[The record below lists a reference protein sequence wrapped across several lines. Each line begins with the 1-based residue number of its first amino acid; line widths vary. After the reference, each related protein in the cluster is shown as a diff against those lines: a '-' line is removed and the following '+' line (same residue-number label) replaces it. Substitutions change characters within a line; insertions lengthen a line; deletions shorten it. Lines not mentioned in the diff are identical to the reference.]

1 MSENLTR
8 KNSLRR
14 SIAAVIGAVSL
25 ACGSVAVPVVAPE
38 FAQAARAA
46 DTDHSWDNV
55 DAPEFY
61 SEVFIA
67 TDVENPT
74 DSFNYK
80 LEFDVRA
87 PRPAGKS
94 LPGESN
100 LRDLKVWLRL
110 PDEKTE
116 LDRKPEPSDFRWASG
131 QTKPI
136 YSAEKIGKEWLVRFG
151 EPRTNPDGTIYTEIT
166 DGDQLL
172 GATLP
177 AHVVDGSEGPFEA
190 VGGAYGFILP
200 ATAWAEPYSDL
211 IYVANDTGYQGER
224 VQFHTTPDPCRA
236 ELWVVAELQGGGY
249 GEKLVQFFMGTN
261 DPDISLV
268 PGEFSVK
275 VTDPEG
281 SDITTEVMQKAVVS
295 DPEQTNPH
303 KPFTG
308 VPNPQWLQ
316 VWQWPFTF
324 SSDVT
329 ESEVWLRSGTTI
341 EVHQLVESESCYF
354 DRQNDRALAHFVS
367 LRPPIEAEA
376 EAYLTFGN
384 TASVGDR
391 VWVDANRNGVQDE
404 GEENLAGVNVTVTP
418 PAGSEE
424 EPRTA
429 TTDADGK
436 WRVDGLTPGVE
447 YTVSFELP
455 EGYKAT
461 DALVGDDRGVDS
473 NGLRS
478 TVTLQS
484 GEFNDTYDLGVF
496 QQASVGDFVWE
507 DTNGDGIQDEGE
519 PAVPNTIVRVTGP
532 NGETHT
538 TATDKDGKWSVDGLT
553 PGVEYTVEFTPPA
566 GYQVTKP
573 EQGEDRGK
581 DSNPLS
587 STVSLK
593 PGENNTSYDLGL
605 VQSKPELASIG
616 DRVWVDA
623 NRNGVQDEGEENLA
637 GVNVTVTPP
646 AGSEEEPRTATTD
659 ADGKWRVDG
668 LTPGVEYTVSF
679 ELPEGYK
686 ATDALVGDDRG
697 VDSNGLRSTVTL
709 QSGEFNDT
717 YDLGVFQQA
726 SVGDFVWEDTNG
738 DGIQDEGEPAVPN
751 TIVRVTGPNGETH
764 TTATDKD
771 GKWSVDGLT
780 PGVEYTVEFT
790 PPAGYQVTK
799 PEQGEDRGKDSNPL
813 SSTVSLKPG
822 ENNTTYDLGLVKPAS
837 IGDRVWVDE
846 NENGIQDENE
856 KNGVPNARVTVTA
869 PEGVDEQP
877 RKTTTDDKG
886 NWRID
891 GLTPGVEY
899 TVTFELPEGVSA
911 TKSLVGDDRGVDSNE
926 LSTKITLESDQHDP
940 TFDLGVV
947 PASIGDRVWLDEGD
961 EEKVGRADGIQD
973 DDEGGIADVVVRVS
987 RPGEEVRET
996 KTGADG
1002 TWKIEGLTPGVDNYR
1017 VEFDA
1022 PSGYRISPTKAGDD
1036 AAVDSNGL
1044 SDKVAAL
1051 KSGEFNDSYD
1061 LGLFP
1066 ETETTTVPTPV
1077 TEEKPTEASPT
1088 PCDCSPTTVPTTVT
1102 SKVPVPTTTT
1112 QVMSTTKTQSV
1123 PTTLTTQV
1131 PVPTTLTTQVPVPT
1145 TTTQVV
1151 STTKTQSV
1159 PTTLTTEVPVPTT
1172 VPTTTTQAVPT
1183 TVTKPVPT
1191 TVEKAVPTTVQTTT
1205 TAEAPKRGTIG
1216 DRVWE
1221 DTNGDGVEDPDEKT
1235 GVPNVPVVIVDKDGN
1250 EVTRTVTDEN
1260 GNWKVDVEPGEYT
1273 VRYEAG
1279 DRTPSDPELVER
1291 TITIKPGEENF
1302 DVDLGILPSGS
1313 VGDRVWNDEDGDG
1326 EQGENEKGL
1335 ENVVVLVSREGEPT
1349 RSAVTDANGDWKI
1362 EGLNPDV
1369 EYDIR
1374 FVKPEGWEVTG
1385 KVPGSDESGLVSKV
1399 TVKPNEYNDTYDLGL
1414 KKIDTCRDCE
1424 PVEPGTIGD
1433 RVWVDENGDGKE
1445 DPGEKTGVP
1454 GVTVI
1459 VKDPEGNEITRT
1471 VTDESGNWKVD
1482 VEPGDYVVEY
1492 VPGGETPS
1500 DPSQVERNVTVKPGE
1515 KRDDVD
1521 LGILPSGSV
1530 GDRVWNDEDGDGKQ
1544 GENEKGLENVVV
1556 LVSREGE
1563 PTRSVVTDANGDWKI
1578 EGLTP
1583 DAEYEVR
1590 FVQPE
1595 GWEVTGKVPGSDES
1609 GLVSKVTV
1617 KPGEYNDTYD
1627 LGLKKIDPGCE
1638 CEPVKPGTIGNRV
1651 WIDLNGNG
1659 KQDPNETEGV
1669 SDVTVIV
1676 RDADGNEVT
1685 RTVTDED
1692 GNWKVNV
1699 EPGDYEIEYRP
1710 RDWKPTDPKRVTQ
1723 KVTVEEGKEYLDL
1736 DLGVQKPKPGEPTP
1750 PTDEPAPD
1758 PEKGSSTE
1766 TLDRCVANA
1775 VRSPLLYLV
1784 PVALLGA
1791 FGGEIA
1797 RPYMGAINEQ
1807 VNQINAQFQE
1817 AMRRNSP
1824 NWGQGGRGGR
1834 DNEQFAELRGQIDAA
1849 NRRIAELG
1857 QDPNVQRFGTV
1868 AAGVIGLIAA
1878 GGVLYDWC
1886 SNEKGEAFTSIGGS
1900 SAKESGAE
1908 GRQSSSK
1915 DAA

>member
-1 MSENLTR
+1 MSEE
-8 KNSLRR
+8 KKKRR
-14 SIAAVIGAVSL
+14 GWRSVAAVVSTVALGIG
-25 ACGSVAVPVVAPE
+25 GVAVPQVAGAYTLDTSIPRGFGEEVSTVVDNDGVERPAKARIHNAEWTVNAPDGGSTSDEVQLSTGTE
-38 FAQAARAA
+38 FEYVLNLTA
-46 DTDHSWDNV
+46 
-55 DAPEFY
+55 E
-61 SEVFIA
+61 
-67 TDVENPT
+67 
-74 DSFNYK
+74 
-80 LEFDVRA
+80 
-87 PRPAGKS
+87 PRPGFGISDPIQPGQSDLFADGSQGS
-94 LPGESN
+94 L
-100 LRDLKVWLRL
+100 
-110 PDEKTE
+110 E
-116 LDRKPEPSDFRWASG
+116 LSFDFDKAIEAAPFSEWTFNWSRVQGAD
-131 QTKPI
+131 PI
-136 YSAEKIGKEWLVRFG
+136 LFSAEKDPKDEDLGERSAIFGDVNPQLESSNKYLLKFKSGVEDENGEGGYFITGDPLVDLEVKIPVKVVGEIQDGKEILAQSFAR
-151 EPRTNPDGTIYTEIT
+151 
-166 DGDQLL
+166 
-172 GATLP
+172 
-177 AHVVDGSEGPFEA
+177 
-190 VGGAYGFILP
+190 VGILP
-200 ATAWAEPYSDL
+200 HVETSE
-211 IYVANDTGYQGER
+211 VARQYDFISTENDPNGECSSKSTYLFK
-224 VQFHTTPDPCRA
+224 VD
-236 ELWVVAELQGGGY
+236 GGGY
-249 GEKLVQFFMGTN
+249 GTWLEDVRLGTLQSN
-261 DPDISLV
+261 VSEIVDP
-268 PGEFSVK
+268 
-275 VTDPEG
+275 
-281 SDITTEVMQKAVVS
+281 VVRIYDS
-295 DPEQTNPH
+295 DPRVGDNRSETRRRDLEDLATKSPASEMDSSQLSAPSGVDLTTFVNWPFHPDKLTGKAWLNDSYVEVEHYLQNEQCLRNPEAYIGSEPTQITGSWVKIDTASWPRDTYDWEQT
-303 KPFTG
+303 
-308 VPNPQWLQ
+308 
-316 VWQWPFTF
+316 
-324 SSDVT
+324 
-329 ESEVWLRSGTTI
+329 RSK
-341 EVHQLVESESCYF
+341 V
-354 DRQNDRALAHFVS
+354 RQAPSVQTS
-367 LRPPIEAEA
+367 
-376 EAYLTFGN
+376 
-384 TASVGDR
+384 SVGDR
-391 VWVDANRNGVQDE
+391 VWIDANRNGVQDE
-404 GEENLAGVNVTVTP
+404 GEENLAGVNVTATP
-418 PAGSEE
+418 PAGSGEQ
-424 EPRTA
+424 PRTVK
-429 TTDADGK
+429 TDADGK

-461 DALVGDDRGVDS
+461 DALVGEDRGVDS

-478 TVTLQS
+478 TVTLQP
-484 GEFNDTYDLGVF
+484 GEYNDTYDLGVF
-496 QQASVGDFVWE
+496 QPASIGDFVWK
-507 DTNGDGIQDEGE
+507 DTNGNGIQDEGE

-573 EQGEDRGK
+573 EE
-581 DSNPLS
+581 
-587 STVSLK
+587 
-593 PGENNTSYDLGL
+593 
-605 VQSKPELASIG
+605 
-616 DRVWVDA
+616 
-623 NRNGVQDEGEENLA
+623 
-637 GVNVTVTPP
+637 
-646 AGSEEEPRTATTD
+646 
-659 ADGKWRVDG
+659 
-668 LTPGVEYTVSF
+668 
-679 ELPEGYK
+679 
-686 ATDALVGDDRG
+686 GDDR
-697 VDSNGLRSTVTL
+697 
-709 QSGEFNDT
+709 
-717 YDLGVFQQA
+717 A
-726 SVGDFVWEDTNG
+726 
-738 DGIQDEGEPAVPN
+738 
-751 TIVRVTGPNGETH
+751 
-764 TTATDKD
+764 
-771 GKWSVDGLT
+771 
-780 PGVEYTVEFT
+780 
-790 PPAGYQVTK
+790 
-799 PEQGEDRGKDSNPL
+799 KDSNPL

-877 RKTTTDDKG
+877 RTTTTDDKG

-911 TKSLVGDDRGVDSNE
+911 TKPLVGDDRGVDSNE

-961 EEKVGRADGIQD
+961 EEKVGRADGIQND
-973 DDEGGIADVVVRVS
+973 GEGGIADVVVRVS

-1061 LGLFP
+1061 LGLFIDVP

-1077 TEEKPTEASPT
+1077 TVEKPTEASPT

-1131 PVPTTLTTQVPVPT
+1131 Q
-1145 TTTQVV
+1145 
-1151 STTKTQSV
+1151 
-1159 PTTLTTEVPVPTT
+1159 VPTT
-1172 VPTTTTQAVPT
+1172 VHS
-1183 TVTKPVPT
+1183 
-1191 TVEKAVPTTVQTTT
+1191 TT
-1205 TAEAPKRGTIG
+1205 TAEAPKR
-1216 DRVWE
+1216 
-1221 DTNGDGVEDPDEKT
+1221 
-1235 GVPNVPVVIVDKDGN
+1235 
-1250 EVTRTVTDEN
+1250 
-1260 GNWKVDVEPGEYT
+1260 
-1273 VRYEAG
+1273 
-1279 DRTPSDPELVER
+1279 
-1291 TITIKPGEENF
+1291 
-1302 DVDLGILPSGS
+1302 
-1313 VGDRVWNDEDGDG
+1313 
-1326 EQGENEKGL
+1326 
-1335 ENVVVLVSREGEPT
+1335 
-1349 RSAVTDANGDWKI
+1349 
-1362 EGLNPDV
+1362 
-1369 EYDIR
+1369 
-1374 FVKPEGWEVTG
+1374 
-1385 KVPGSDESGLVSKV
+1385 
-1399 TVKPNEYNDTYDLGL
+1399 
-1414 KKIDTCRDCE
+1414 
-1424 PVEPGTIGD
+1424 GTIGD

-1471 VTDESGNWKVD
+1471 VTDEDGNWKVD

-1492 VPGGETPS
+1492 VPGGHTPS
-1500 DPSQVERNVTVKPGE
+1500 QPDQVKRTVTIKPGE
-1515 KRDDVD
+1515 DNFDVD
-1521 LGILPSGSV
+1521 LGVLPSGSV
-1530 GDRVWNDEDGDGKQ
+1530 GDRVWDDEDGDGKQ
-1544 GENEKGLENVVV
+1544 GEDEKGLENVVV

-1563 PTRSVVTDANGDWKI
+1563 PTRSAVTDANGDWKI
-1578 EGLTP
+1578 EGLNP
-1583 DAEYEVR
+1583 NVEYDIR
-1590 FVQPE
+1590 FVKPD

-1609 GLVSKVTV
+1609 GLASKVTV
-1617 KPGEYNDTYD
+1617 KPNEYNDTYD
-1627 LGLKKIDPGCE
+1627 LGLRKLDTCRE

-1669 SDVTVIV
+1669 PDVTVIV
-1676 RDADGNEVT
+1676 RDKDGNEVT
-1685 RTVTDED
+1685 RTVTDEE

-1723 KVTVEEGKEYLDL
+1723 KVTVEEGKDYLDL

-1750 PTDEPAPD
+1750 PTDGPAPQ

-1807 VNQINAQFQE
+1807 INQINAQFQE
-1817 AMRRNSP
+1817 AMRRNTP
-1824 NWGQGGRGGR
+1824 DWGQGGRGGR
-1834 DNEQFAELRGQIDAA
+1834 DNDQFAELRGQIDAA

-1868 AAGVIGLIAA
+1868 AAGIIGLIAA

-1900 SAKESGAE
+1900 S
-1908 GRQSSSK
+1908 SK